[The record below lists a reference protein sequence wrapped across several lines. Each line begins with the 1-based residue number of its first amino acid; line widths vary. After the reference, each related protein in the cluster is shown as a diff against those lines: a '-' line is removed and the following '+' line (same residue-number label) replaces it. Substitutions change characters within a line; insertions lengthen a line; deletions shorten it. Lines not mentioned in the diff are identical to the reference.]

1 MTLLF
6 VALLLGVNIYMA
18 GNNGNHTDNSYR
30 ISINRIE
37 HAIREYE
44 AVYNMAPSDL
54 TGLIAYTG
62 VSSYEGITGLDRT
75 EDKDGL
81 ARLVD
86 ASDDTY
92 EIFVTDRS
100 IYKISYEDKK
110 RNHSN
115 DRIIVNLVI
124 VVSFAAVILTLLYI
138 RNRILMPFHRMEQL
152 PYELAKGKLTIPLDE
167 EKNRYFGKY
176 LWGMNLLREN
186 IEESKVRELALHK
199 EKKLLLLS
207 LSHDIKTPLSTIKLY
222 SKALSRNLYKD
233 EEKKI
238 QIAEQIDSKADEIEK
253 YVSDIVSASKEDFLH
268 FEVEN
273 VEIYIKDVLS
283 EIDAYYTDKMKLTM
297 IDFEIKKYN
306 NIMVWADRERLIEVI
321 QNVVE
326 NAIKYGDGKRIW
338 MECENSDEEF
348 IINIM
353 NSGEIISDK
362 EMSMMFESFFRGS
375 NVGKQPGSGLGLYI
389 CRQLVHLMEGEVMA
403 ENREGYMN
411 IRIALRRV

>member
-1 MTLLF
+1 MTFLF
-6 VALLLGVNIYMA
+6 AALLLGINIYMA
-18 GNNGNHTDNSYR
+18 EHDENDTDDGYR

-37 HAIREYE
+37 HAIKEYE
-44 AVYNMAPSDL
+44 AVYDMAPADL
-54 TGLIAYTG
+54 SGLLAYTG
-62 VSSYEGITGLDRT
+62 VSGYEGIIGLEIA

-86 ASDDTY
+86 DAGDIY

-100 IYKISYEDKK
+100 IYKISYEDRK

-115 DRIIVNLVI
+115 DRIIVNFII

-138 RNRILMPFHRMEQL
+138 RNHILMPFHRMEHL
-152 PYELAKGKLTIPLDE
+152 PYELAKGNLTIPLDE

-186 IEESKVRELALHK
+186 LEERKDRELALHK

-222 SKALSRNLYKD
+222 SKALSRNLYKN

-238 QIAEQIDSKADEIEK
+238 QIAKQIDSKADEIEQ

-283 EIDAYYTDKMKLTM
+283 EIDAYYSDKMKLTM
-297 IDFEIKKYN
+297 IGFEIKRFQ

-321 QNVVE
+321 QNVIE

-338 MECENSDEEF
+338 IECENSDEEY

-353 NSGEIISDK
+353 NSGEAVSDK

-389 CRQLVHLMEGEVMA
+389 CRQLVHLMEGEIIA

-411 IRIALRRV
+411 IRICLRRV

>member
-1 MTLLF
+1 MILLF
-6 VALLLGVNIYMA
+6 IALFLCVNIYITKT
-18 GNNGNHTDNSYR
+18 GDTDTDNSCR
-30 ISINRIE
+30 ISINRME
-37 HAIREYE
+37 HAIKEYE
-44 AVYNMAPSDL
+44 EAYDEAPSDL
-54 TGLIAYTG
+54 TGLLAYVG
-62 VSSYEGITGLDRT
+62 VDGYEGITGLAAA
-75 EDKDGL
+75 EDKEGL
-81 ARLVD
+81 SRLVD
-86 ASDDTY
+86 ASDDAY
-92 EIFVTDRS
+92 EIFVTDRY
-100 IYKISYEDKK
+100 IYKISYENVKN
-110 RNHSN
+110 NHN
-115 DRIIVNLVI
+115 RIIVNLVMI
-124 VVSFAAVILTLLYI
+124 VSFAIVIFILIYI
-138 RNRILMPFHRMEQL
+138 RKRILMPFHRMERL
-152 PYELAKGKLTIPLDE
+152 TYELAKGNLTIPLDE

-176 LWGMNLLREN
+176 LWGMNMLRES
-186 IEESKVRELALHK
+186 IEEGKARELALHK

-222 SKALSRNLYKD
+222 AKALSRKLYKD

-238 QIAEQIDSKADEIEK
+238 QLAEQIDGKADEIEK
-253 YVSDIVSASKEDFLH
+253 YVSDIVSASREDFLH

-273 VEIYIKDVLS
+273 VEMYIKDVLS
-283 EIDAYYTDKMKLTM
+283 YIDAYYTDKMKLTM
-297 IDFEIKKYN
+297 IDFEVKKYN
-306 NIMVWADRERLIEVI
+306 NVLVWADKERLIEVI

-338 MECENSDEEF
+338 IECESSDEEF

-411 IRIALRRV
+411 IRIVLKRV

>member
-6 VALLLGVNIYMA
+6 AALLLGVNIYMA
-18 GNNGNHTDNSYR
+18 GYNENHTDNSYR

-37 HAIREYE
+37 HAIKEYE
-44 AVYNMAPSDL
+44 AAYDMAPSDL

-81 ARLVD
+81 TRLVD

-100 IYKISYEDKK
+100 IYKISYEDRK
-110 RNHSN
+110 RNH
-115 DRIIVNLVI
+115 
-124 VVSFAAVILTLLYI
+124 
-138 RNRILMPFHRMEQL
+138 ILMPFHRMEQL
-152 PYELAKGKLTIPLDE
+152 PYELTKGKLTIPLNE

-238 QIAEQIDSKADEIEK
+238 QIAEQIDSKADEIKK

-268 FEVEN
+268 FEVGN

-321 QNVVE
+321 QNVIE

-338 MECENSDEEF
+338 IECENSDEEY

-353 NSGEIISDK
+353 NSGEAVSDK

-389 CRQLVHLMEGEVMA
+389 CRQLVHLMEA
-403 ENREGYMN
+403 KS
-411 IRIALRRV
+411 